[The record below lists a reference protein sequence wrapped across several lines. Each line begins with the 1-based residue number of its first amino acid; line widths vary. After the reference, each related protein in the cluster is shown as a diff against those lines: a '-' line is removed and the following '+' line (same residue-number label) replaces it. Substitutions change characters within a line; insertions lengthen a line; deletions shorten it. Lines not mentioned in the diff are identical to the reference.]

1 MATSAQYVTLA
12 VDDDLLAVPVESVQ
26 EILQM
31 SRIARLP
38 NAPAAMLG
46 MIDVRGQG
54 YPVVDLRVRLGLA
67 PAPESHATRIILLN
81 AGSSGLDTG
90 VGLMAERVYEV
101 AELDEARL
109 EPPPTAIGV
118 GPTLCLAGVGR
129 RQGRLVMV
137 LDLARL
143 LSGTSVAVPAS
154 GSQQAA

>member
-1 MATSAQYVTLA
+1 MASSAQYVTLG

-38 NAPAAMLG
+38 NAPPAMLG

-54 YPVVDLRVRLGLA
+54 YPVVDLRLRLGLK
-67 PAPESHATRIILLN
+67 PAPETHATRIILLN
-81 AGSSGLDTG
+81 AGAGSATG
-90 VGLMAERVYEV
+90 VGLLAERVYEV
-101 AELDEARL
+101 AELDEAAL

-129 RQGRLVMV
+129 RNGRLVMV

-143 LSGTSVAVPAS
+143 LSGTAIAIPAS
-154 GSQQAA
+154 PAEQAA

>member
-31 SRIARLP
+31 TRIARLP

-54 YPVVDLRVRLGLA
+54 YPVVDLRIRLGLP
-67 PAPESHATRIILLN
+67 PAPETHATRIILLN
-81 AGSSGLDTG
+81 AGSSGLATG
-90 VGLMAERVYEV
+90 VGLLAERVYEV
-101 AELDEARL
+101 ADLDEARL

-143 LSGTSVAVPAS
+143 LSATAITAPGTSA
-154 GSQQAA
+154 QQAA